1 MELGTPGLAF
11 EAWDSDYAP
20 ATAFRALAS
29 FSFGCFSAVT
39 VARVTLFPTM
49 NRRFNTL
56 SLFFATLLLC
66 AHSSSPQALHTFTV
80 DNGQFQFDGH
90 PYQILSGE
98 MHYPRVP
105 RAYWRD
111 RFRKARAMGL
121 NTITTYVFWNI
132 HEPRPGVYDFSGQND
147 VAEYIREAQQEGLNV
162 ILRPGPYVCAEWDLG
177 GYPSWLL
184 KDHSLVLRSSDPKYI
199 AAMNKWFTRLAHEVS
214 QLLIQNGGPI
224 IAIQI
229 ENEYGSFGN
238 DHGYM
243 RAMESALIKSGLA
256 APGTLLYTADGADQ
270 VPNGSLPDRP
280 AVINFGS
287 GDAQN
292 SFATL
297 KKLRPNGPFMSGEY
311 WAGWFDH
318 WGEHH
323 HTTDV
328 ASNAAEY
335 EWMLRQ
341 GYSVSMYMFHGGTS
355 FGWMNGANSN
365 GTNYEPDTT
374 SYDYDAPLNESG
386 QPTPKYVAFRDAIAR
401 VTGKTPPAI
410 PPSTPAMTY
419 PIDSHAESVSLWSN
433 LPKPVE
439 SDKLHPGAPN
449 DSGNPLGASL
459 GWLTMED
466 LDQSYGYILYRTQLA
481 AGPGGELVID
491 DLHDYAQIYIDRK
504 LIGTLD
510 RRLGQSHL
518 TMPAVSAP
526 AALDILVENSG
537 RVNFTKVIRTER
549 KGITSSVT
557 LAGHQPQHWQIYS
570 LPLTN
575 LAALHFTPDP
585 CEGPCFYRF
594 TMHVPTMHTSTE
606 FAPPDTF
613 LNMHKVTK
621 GIAFLNAQPLG
632 RFWSVGPEFT
642 LYTPGPWLQPGAN
655 NIILFDLKGTA
666 AESLTTTDHADYGS
680 PQSY

>member
-1 MELGTPGLAF
+1 
-11 EAWDSDYAP
+11 
-20 ATAFRALAS
+20 
-29 FSFGCFSAVT
+29 
-39 VARVTLFPTM
+39 M
-49 NRRFNTL
+49 NRRVITL
-56 SLFFATLLLC
+56 SFFFASLLFW
-66 AHSSSPQALHTFTV
+66 AHSAAAQARHTFTIA
-80 DNGQFQFDGH
+80 NGQFQLDGH

-98 MHYPRVP
+98 MHYLRVP

-121 NTITTYVFWNI
+121 NTITTYVFWNL
-132 HEPRPGVYDFSGQND
+132 HEPRPGAYDFSGQND
-147 VAEYIREAQQEGLNV
+147 IAEYVREAQQEGLSV

-184 KDHSLVLRSSDPKYI
+184 KDRSLTLRSSDPKYI
-199 AAMNKWFTRLAHEVS
+199 AAMNAWFTRLARELS
-214 QLLIQNGGPI
+214 PLLVQNGGPI
-224 IAIQI
+224 IAIQV
-229 ENEYGSFGN
+229 ENEYGSFGD
-238 DHGYM
+238 DHAYM
-243 RAMESALIKSGLA
+243 RAVEAALLKSGLA
-256 APGTLLYTADGADQ
+256 TTGTLLYTADGADQ

-280 AVINFGS
+280 AVVNFGT
-287 GDAQN
+287 GEAKN

-297 KKLRPNGPFMSGEY
+297 KKLRPEGPFMSGEY

-335 EWMLRQ
+335 EWILRQ

-365 GTNYEPDTT
+365 GSNYEPDTT

-386 QPTPKYVAFRDAIAR
+386 QLTPKYAAFRDAIAR
-401 VTGKTPPAI
+401 VTGRTPPAV
-410 PPSTPAMTY
+410 PPSPPAGTY
-419 PIDSHAESVSLWSN
+419 PIDPHPESASLWSN

-439 SDKLHPGAPN
+439 TDKL
-449 DSGNPLGASL
+449 
-459 GWLTMED
+459 LTMED

-481 AGPGGELVID
+481 AGPGAELTID
-491 DLHDYAQIYIDRK
+491 GLHDYAQIYIDRR

-518 TMPAVSAP
+518 TMAAVSAP
-526 AALDILVENSG
+526 ATLDILVENSG

-549 KGITSSVT
+549 KGITGSVT
-557 LAGHQPQHWQIYS
+557 FAGHQPQHWQIYS
-570 LPLTN
+570 LPMTN
-575 LAALHFTPDP
+575 LASLHFTADP

-594 TMHVPTMHTSTE
+594 TMHVPPTKSSGSS
-606 FAPPDTF
+606 APPDTF
-613 LNMHKVTK
+613 LSTHALSK
-621 GIAFLNAQPLG
+621 GIVFLNAKPLG

-642 LYTPGPWLQPGAN
+642 LYTPGPWLRPGAN
-655 NIILFDLKGTA
+655 KLIVFDLQGEASVALSTI
-666 AESLTTTDHADYGS
+666 DHADYGPS
-680 PQSY
+680 SSR